1 MITKS
6 AFFDR
11 KILLMVIAFEALLY
25 YSFYTREVAWYPP
38 DNFDQAG
45 YLMEAYRLQE
55 QILTHGL
62 GQVWKFFSSRA
73 HANGV
78 LFPIEGAL
86 SGIILGGTRLPQ
98 LCVLFIAFCALQ
110 VAAFTA
116 ARIVWKS
123 RVYGYIALGLI
134 LSQGTLWFQLAGGLF
149 DFRMDFL
156 AYCLY
161 GVWAAAVLRS
171 RLFLDPY
178 WSIVCGLIGAFLVLN
193 RFVTVTYLLGVS
205 AGFAIACGIIAF
217 IWRGDPEPASRM
229 RRRLRHLGLS
239 TGLLIVVVAPI
250 LIHNWNAIGG
260 YYVVQHVV
268 GEEKYARAAEL
279 GIKDL
284 AGHLSFYPKSVVQ
297 DH

>member
-86 SGIILGGTRLPQ
+86 SGIIFGGTRLPQ

-161 GVWAAAVLRS
+161 GVWAAAVLIGRS
-171 RLFLDPY
+171 
-178 WSIVCGLIGAFLVLN
+178 A
-193 RFVTVTYLLGVS
+193 
-205 AGFAIACGIIAF
+205 
-217 IWRGDPEPASRM
+217 
-229 RRRLRHLGLS
+229 
-239 TGLLIVVVAPI
+239 VA
-250 LIHNWNAIGG
+250 
-260 YYVVQHVV
+260 
-268 GEEKYARAAEL
+268 
-279 GIKDL
+279 
-284 AGHLSFYPKSVVQ
+284 
-297 DH
+297 

>member
-62 GQVWKFFSSRA
+62 GQVWKFFSTRG

-123 RVYGYIALGLI
+123 RGYGYIALGLI
-134 LSQGTLWFQLAGGLF
+134 LSQGTLWFQLGGGLF

-193 RFVTVTYLLGVS
+193 RFVTATYLLGVS
-205 AGFAIACGIIAF
+205 AGFAVACGIIAF
-217 IWRGDPEPASRM
+217 FWRGDPELTSRM
-229 RRRLRHLGLS
+229 QRRLRHLGLS
-239 TGLLIVVVAPI
+239 TGLLIVVVVPI

-260 YYVVQHVV
+260 YYVVQHLV
-268 GEEKYARAAEL
+268 GEEKYR
-279 GIKDL
+279 
-284 AGHLSFYPKSVVQ
+284 
-297 DH
+297 